1 MTSVTHQA
9 DEDVGKAGLE
19 VNVLAGQ
26 HQNANHISWK
36 RWSSSKAVQD
46 GRREEEGDIER
57 KGKERKRKER
67 KGIRVRKG
75 KG

>member
-1 MTSVTHQA
+1 MTQYASLKVTSVTHQA

-36 RWSSSKAVQD
+36 RWSNIKKAVH
-46 GRREEEGDIER
+46 RREEEGDIEKD
-57 KGKERKRKER
+57 KGA
-67 KGIRVRKG
+67 
-75 KG
+75 